1 MALSR
6 SDRCANVLNMAQR
19 VFLHVGAMKSG
30 TTYLQSLCQKNS
42 DVLLR
47 EHALWY
53 PGTRRNFLATHDAV
67 RFGRREE
74 TSIDTW
80 RDLLAEVKAF
90 DGDAL
95 ISNETLLGG
104 SRSTAAKVV
113 RAFAPAEVHVVV
125 TARDL
130 ARVMRSHWQT
140 LVRSGGTRTWGEFS
154 SDLFDAESSARS
166 ASNFW
171 RRHDLPKALSPWI
184 DAAPPGGVTLV
195 TVPPEGSS
203 FDVLSRRF
211 FAALDR
217 EVGVL
222 EPSRQSNTSLGVY
235 STELVR
241 RLNEVVHGWEWPRY
255 RRAVKKA
262 LSSNVLETHAG
273 VEPKLRLTPEQFEHA
288 SARAEEMVSQLQS
301 IDCAVIG
308 TVDDLVPLRSEVG
321 ATEDAGDDE
330 LLDVALFALA
340 GLSAE
345 LADLTLKYERLE
357 RELSTTTV
365 PEQRVRS
372 RVAFLVEMKTRPV
385 AGRVKRLL
393 TSRGSEK

>member
-6 SDRCANVLNMAQR
+6 SDRCANVLKMAQR

-53 PGTRRNFLATHDAV
+53 PGTRRNFLATQDAV

-74 TSIDTW
+74 TSIDAW
-80 RDLLAEVKAF
+80 RNLLAEVKAF

-130 ARVMRSHWQT
+130 ARVMRSYWQT
-140 LVRSGGTRTWGEFS
+140 LVRAGGTSTWSEFA
-154 SDLFDAESSARS
+154 SDVFDAESSTRS
-166 ASNFW
+166 ASSFW
-171 RRHDLPKALSPWI
+171 RRHDLPKALSAWI
-184 DAAPPGGVTLV
+184 DVAPAGGVTLV

-211 FAALDR
+211 FEALDR

-222 EPSRQSNTSLGVY
+222 EPPRQSNTSLGVY

-241 RLNEVVHGWEWPRY
+241 RLNEVLHEWEWPRY

-262 LSSNVLETHAG
+262 LSSNVLET
-273 VEPKLRLTPEQFEHA
+273 PRRR
-288 SARAEEMVSQLQS
+288 RAQAQ
-301 IDCAVIG
+301 A
-308 TVDDLVPLRSEVG
+308 
-321 ATEDAGDDE
+321 DAG
-330 LLDVALFALA
+330 A
-340 GLSAE
+340 
-345 LADLTLKYERLE
+345 
-357 RELSTTTV
+357 
-365 PEQRVRS
+365 VRACVRAS
-372 RVAFLVEMKTRPV
+372 RGDGEPV
-385 AGRVKRLL
+385 AVDRLRGHRHGR
-393 TSRGSEK
+393 